1 MVVTVRLTEAKKGNS
16 AVPVVLGVVLS
27 VAAAGYLLS
36 RVAFSALWEALK
48 GAEAGWFAPA
58 FVVWL
63 LVVALRVWRW
73 SVIMGGTPFVPTW
86 HATTIGY
93 FFNSVLPL
101 RIGEIARVYVIAR
114 TTPLTMARTLSSVVV
129 ERLLDLASV
138 VLLFAWFA
146 QRIPMREAFTRAA
159 TAGSVIVIVGVALG
173 ALVVVQGA
181 AVDRLLRPRLE
192 RRFGTERT
200 ASILGKLTQIREGI
214 ATIGSPRRL
223 AVTLALTVLV
233 WVGTILVAYL
243 CLRAFLPEGTY
254 DEAGLTLVVANLGGA
269 LPSAP
274 GGLGIVQSFATSA
287 LVVPFSVPESTALA
301 FVLVWSLSQWLLLIV
316 LGFVSVGRLGLSFAE
331 IRAGASGPKD

>member
-1 MVVTVRLTEAKKGNS
+1 MVVTVRLAEAKKGNS

-48 GAEAGWFAPA
+48 GAEAWWFVPGA
-58 FVVWL
+58 FLWL
-63 LVVALRVWRW
+63 AVLALRVWRW
-73 SVIMGGTPFVPTW
+73 SVIMGGTPFRPTW

-101 RIGEIARVYVIAR
+101 RVGEIARAYVIAR
-114 TTPLTMARTLSSVVV
+114 TTTLPMPRALSSVVV

-192 RRFGTERT
+192 RRFGAERT
-200 ASILGKLTQIREGI
+200 ESILGKLTQLREGI

-223 AVTLALTVLV
+223 ATSLVLTVLV
-233 WVGTILVAYL
+233 WVGTILVAYV
-243 CLRAFLPEGTY
+243 CLRAFLPGATY
-254 DEAGLTLVVANLGGA
+254 DEAGLTLVIATLGGA

-316 LGFVSVGRLGLSFAE
+316 FGFISVGRLGLSIAE
-331 IRAGASGPKD
+331 IRAGATGPKD